1 MRKEIEV
8 LKHHADGAADL
19 PGLGIAVGDGHAPEL
34 DAPLLVPLKT
44 IDAAQQGAFAR
55 AAAADD
61 RDYFP
66 HVDIQIDAL
75 QHMVVAVVLLHL
87 INGDERH

>member
-1 MRKEIEV
+1 MTVAVPVVAITR
-8 LKHHADGAADL
+8 LKNQYQK
-19 PGLGIAVGDGHAPEL
+19 PIT
-34 DAPLLVPLKT
+34 LLVALQT
-44 IDAAQQGAFAR
+44 IDTAQQGAFTR

-61 RDYFP
+61 RDHFP